1 MGQLV
6 KMVVD
11 DLADVNDRSLLKLR
25 LSLDVKLDSCGVHVS
40 QVPDVVLSINYNNK
54 KLRVHQLLVVW
65 NLVVILLTL
74 TDFEHGSVSLEG
86 EFDVLKLLSVSTDEL
101 QVELLVRN
109 YIAFQDHWLS
119 IQNARSCNIGGF

>member
-119 IQNARSCNIGGF
+119 IQNARSCNIGGV